1 MNSVLIS
8 TNDGNYYRITVK
20 AEKTGPHNEIAY
32 FLRRIR
38 KLYKTDKFITL
49 VEYVILNYLAN
60 CTRFSWIARDQDGLL
75 YVYDKK
81 PQKAI
86 DVGRTNPGYWFC
98 EDDEYFSAPLIV
110 FNSLFQCIK
119 WEDEEPTLI
128 EEASGRYGL

>member
-1 MNSVLIS
+1 MNKKDENFTFSA
-8 TNDGNYYRITVK
+8 TFM
-20 AEKTGPHNEIAY
+20 EI
-32 FLRRIR
+32 
-38 KLYKTDKFITL
+38 
-49 VEYVILNYLAN
+49 VILNYLAN

-98 EDDEYFSAPLIV
+98 EDDKYDSAPMIV
-110 FNSLFQCIK
+110 FNSLFQSIK

-128 EEASGRYGL
+128 KDALDKGEY